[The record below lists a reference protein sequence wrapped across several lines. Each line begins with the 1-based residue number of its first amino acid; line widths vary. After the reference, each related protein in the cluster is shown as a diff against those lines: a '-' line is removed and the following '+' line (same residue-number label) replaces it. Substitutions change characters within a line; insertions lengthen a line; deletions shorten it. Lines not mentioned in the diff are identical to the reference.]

1 MTERLLDV
9 TGLIAGYGDIV
20 AIRDV
25 TLHVSPGEVVTVL
38 GPNGAG
44 KTTALSAIVGL
55 IPAMGGTVEL
65 DGVAI
70 QQLRVSQ
77 RARRGVAL
85 VQENKRVFHSMSVRD
100 NLEVSTPRVPSDE
113 FERRLGRVYEM
124 FPILHEKRRQ
134 AAASL
139 SGGQQQMLAIGQ
151 ALMMQPKVLLLDE
164 PSAGL
169 APKLVTEVMDR
180 IAAIAAEGIGVLLVE
195 QAVREALRVA
205 SRVYMLRLGDCHELA
220 EFRETDHRKLIE
232 QLYLAPAVAR

>member
-1 MTERLLDV
+1 VTARLLEVDAL
-9 TGLIAGYGDIV
+9 TAGYGDIV

-44 KTTALSAIVGL
+44 KTTMLNAIIGL
-55 IPAMGGTVEL
+55 IPTMSGAVRL
-65 DGVAI
+65 DGTAI
-70 QQLRVSQ
+70 EQLRANR
-77 RARRGVAL
+77 RARMGVAL

-100 NLEVSTPRVPSDE
+100 NLEVSTPRVPREE
-113 FERRLGRVYEM
+113 FERRLERVQEL
-124 FPILHEKRRQ
+124 FPILGERSRD

-151 ALMMQPKVLLLDE
+151 ALMMAPKVLLLDE

-169 APKLVTEVMDR
+169 APKIVAEVMDR
-180 IAAIAAEGIGVLLVE
+180 ILGVAAEGIAVLLVE

-205 SRVYMLRLGDCHELA
+205 TRVYMLRLGECQEHP
-220 EFRETDHRKLIE
+220 EFRGADQRKLVE
-232 QLYLAPAVAR
+232 QLYLAPAAR